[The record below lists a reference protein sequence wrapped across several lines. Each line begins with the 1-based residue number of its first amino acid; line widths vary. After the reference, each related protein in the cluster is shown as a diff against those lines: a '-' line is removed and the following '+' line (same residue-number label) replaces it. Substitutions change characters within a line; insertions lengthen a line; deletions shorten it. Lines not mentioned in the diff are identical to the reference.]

1 MKPYQ
6 NPEVWFQAFETVNK
20 AHFQMFLEHHKL
32 LFKLWGLK
40 A

>member
-6 NPEVWFQAFETVNK
+6 TPVVWLQAIETINK
-20 AHFQMFLEHHKL
+20 AHFQMYLEHQKL
-32 LFKLWGLK
+32 MYKLWGLK

>member
-6 NPEVWFQAFETVNK
+6 NPVVWFQALEAINK
-20 AHFQMFLEHHKL
+20 AHFQMFLEHQKL
-32 LFKLWGLK
+32 LLKLWGVK

>member
-6 NPEVWFQAFETVNK
+6 NPVVWYQAFETINK
-20 AHFQMFLEHHKL
+20 AHFQMFLEHQKL
-32 LFKLWGLK
+32 LLKLWGLK